1 MKNKIFAFTLLLG
14 ASLSLTCCAPSEE
27 DDLFDKSA
35 AERLNEIREVYSKR
49 LMASPN
55 GWAMQLYPTLQDEAP
70 YGSGFLLLM
79 DFDEDYSVKVAMCN
93 ELTYNSFTKEYS
105 YWEDRSPWD
114 IIKDNGPVLS
124 FNGHNRCIH
133 TFSDP
138 EDIPSTGDAEHPNNE
153 QGEGFGGD
161 YEFIVV
167 DAPDD
172 ASYMMLKGKKR
183 GTYNLLTP
191 LEQGVDYETYL
202 RETNAFMSKMFS
214 ASKPTFDVAHFGD
227 SICKMSG
234 AEDGLPNIYPYD
246 GDAVTQSVFN
256 PFLMTKRGNDFYMRF
271 RDAVATDENNVKIQD
286 FRYDTTKDIFE
297 SVENPNYYF
306 EGDNPARFF
315 MATTDNIWFFN
326 EEKSSEHFVTI
337 LNSVKDDIKAASSSS
352 ARYSFERATLRMV
365 DGKPTLQVVYTTR
378 ISKQGT
384 TMASVNYAFNIEQNG
399 DNVRFTYLA
408 PTGTTQKDITA
419 AEGAL
424 TQFPTIK
431 DLINYFSQEFT
442 VGSVETRFM
451 LNELR
456 FSPGADNG
464 KSVVLSFS

>member
-1 MKNKIFAFTLLLG
+1 MKNKIFALTLLLG
-14 ASLSLTCCAPSEE
+14 ASLALTCCAPSEE

-55 GWAMQLYPTLQDEAP
+55 GWAMQLYPTMQDEAP

-93 ELTYNSFTKEYS
+93 DLTYNSFTKEYA

-124 FNGHNRCIH
+124 FNGHNKCMH

-138 EDIPSTGDAEHPNNE
+138 EDIPTTGDAEHQNNE

-191 LEQGVDYETYL
+191 LEQGVDYESYL

-227 SICKMSG
+227 KTYKMDG
-234 AEDGLPNIYPYD
+234 ADDGLPNIYPYD
-246 GDAVTQSVFN
+246 GDAVTESVFN

-271 RDAVATDENNVKIQD
+271 RDAVATDENDVKIQD
-286 FRYDTTKDIFE
+286 FRYDPEKDIFE
-297 SVENPNYYF
+297 SVENSNYYF

-315 MATTDNIWFFN
+315 MATTNNVWYFYK
-326 EEKSSEHFVTI
+326 EGSSENFNGL
-337 LNSVKDDIKAASSSS
+337 LNSVASNIESISSSS

-365 DGKPTLQVVYTTR
+365 EGKPILQIVYSAR
-378 ISKQGT
+378 IPKQGT
-384 TMASVNYAFNIEQNG
+384 TMASVNYAFSIENNG
-399 DNVRFTYLA
+399 DNIRLNYEG
-408 PTGTTQKDITA
+408 PTGSTEKDINA
-419 AEGAL
+419 AQGAL
-424 TQFPTIK
+424 TQFPAIG
-431 DLINYFSQEFT
+431 DLIDYFSQEFV
-442 VGSVETRFM
+442 VGSHETRFM
-451 LNELR
+451 LNKVKL
-456 FSPGADNG
+456 SPVSN
-464 KSVVLSFS
+464 SNNWVILSFS